1 MNTIF
6 LRLQYRLSSVNVV
19 FTFIASH
26 NDVAPVSPISFT
38 VHLIRM
44 EQSELLVDAICV
56 VSFVLTAQI
65 KFCECCV

>member
-19 FTFIASH
+19 FTFIASL
-26 NDVAPVSPISFT
+26 NDVAPVSPILFT

-56 VSFVLTAQI
+56 VSFVFTAQI
-65 KFCECCV
+65 KLSECCV